1 MTLISALLGTLV
13 SLATSEVI
21 RVLDTRG
28 DYVRNKEPLD
38 FVRTNS
44 TSVPELNTATLKTDS
59 KADLPNQF
67 TICTSCFIANWYSG
81 DGGRRGFTCIQVLN
95 EKRVSWFWLSLQPT
109 FYVSKDTEDVVFE
122 VWFLHGHWTRGTSF
136 LGNSGSVRFNR
147 WSHMCLSL
155 DLITENIFVVVDGI
169 VVKDGKMEG
178 IAQEK
183 PSSLSGRVVLG
194 KMADSNYWF
203 QVGMLSTNTQIY
215 GRTLT
220 KEEMVSITSS
230 EDCVMEG
237 DYLAWREM
245 AWDVKGP
252 AITWTTVTKEELCSQ
267 STLVRFIP
275 EAETHQGALR

>member
-1 MTLISALLGTLV
+1 MPLLQALLGTVV
-13 SLATSEVI
+13 SLTTSEVI

-28 DYVRNKEPLD
+28 EYVRNKETLD

-44 TSVPELNTATLKTDS
+44 TNVPELNTATLKTDS

-67 TICTSCFIANWYSG
+67 SICTSCFIANWYSD
-81 DGGRRGFTCIQVLN
+81 DGGRRGFTCVQVLN
-95 EKRVSWFWLSLQPT
+95 ERRVSWFWLSLIPS
-109 FYVSKDTEDVVFE
+109 FYVSKDTEDVVIE
-122 VWFLHGHWTRGTSF
+122 VWFLYGHWTRGTSF

-147 WSHMCLSL
+147 WTHMCLSL
-155 DLITENIFVVVDGI
+155 DLITENLFVMVDGI
-169 VVKDGKMEG
+169 VVKDGVMEG

-183 PSSLSGRVVLG
+183 PSSLSERVVLG
-194 KMADSNYWF
+194 KMADSNYWY

-220 KEEMVSITSS
+220 KEEMVFITAT

-237 DYLAWREM
+237 DYLAWRDM
-245 AWDVKGP
+245 AWDVKGS
-252 AITWTTVTKEELCSQ
+252 ATTWTTVTKEDLCTQ

-275 EAETHQGALR
+275 EAETHEGALR